1 MWIFSRCPLFPQK
14 RTLLSANTMSVLCQK
29 RTHALQQYAA
39 RIFINR
45 FVQLMRCRN
54 LRCTRQT
61 TRKRARC
68 YPIPADVS
76 GRWGPRSKSFI
87 RSTIQPISAGRD

>member
-39 RIFINR
+39 RIFTNR

-54 LRCTRQT
+54 T
-61 TRKRARC
+61 
-68 YPIPADVS
+68 S
-76 GRWGPRSKSFI
+76 
-87 RSTIQPISAGRD
+87 